1 MSAEWKAEL
10 KKLKRQPI
18 DEIMK
23 MQKKEMGAG
32 DPRKSELKKLMK
44 LLKAQLT
51 PVVEVFREERQTKT
65 QQPHIHE
72 YKNGYTLVL
81 PIANPGLKP
90 TILRLQLEFQ
100 LTEKGYVLKAKR
112 ETGKTTGPERIIVAP
127 ITEEEIHNEIREV
140 IKERQSMILKLKN
153 RESYDSN

>member
-10 KKLKRQPI
+10 EKLKQQPI
-18 DEIMK
+18 EETMK
-23 MQKKEMGAG
+23 MQKKEVGTEESY
-32 DPRKSELKKLMK
+32 KSELRKLMK

-51 PVVEVFREERQTKT
+51 PVVEVFIEEGKTKT

-72 YKNGYTLVL
+72 YKIGYTLVL
-81 PIANPGLKP
+81 PIAKPGLKP
-90 TILRLQLEFQ
+90 TILRLQFEFQ

-153 RESYDSN
+153 GES

>member
-10 KKLKRQPI
+10 EKLKHQPI
-18 DEIMK
+18 EETMK
-23 MQKKEMGAG
+23 TQKKESITSES
-32 DPRKSELKKLMK
+32 RKSELKKLMK
-44 LLKAQLT
+44 LVKSQLR
-51 PVVEVFREERQTKT
+51 PVVEVFRDEWKTKT

-72 YKNGYTLVL
+72 YKNGYTLVM
-81 PIANPGLKP
+81 PIAKPSLKP
-90 TILRLQLEFQ
+90 TILRLQFEFQ

-140 IKERQSMILKLKN
+140 IKERQSVILKLKKG
-153 RESYDSN
+153 R